1 MAVLETD
8 SSILQMERTR
18 LGGPVNVFKG
28 RAAILAGGMGRQDP
42 YETQQGET
50 QGPTRAC
57 NDKGLGTDWLGRDQV
72 SYESAMKAG
81 KEGQQHL
88 WRYDQ

>member
-1 MAVLETD
+1 
-8 SSILQMERTR
+8 MERTR

-28 RAAILAGGMGRQDP
+28 RAAIPAGGMGRQDP

-57 NDKGLGTDWLGRDQV
+57 NDKGLGTD
-72 SYESAMKAG
+72 
-81 KEGQQHL
+81 
-88 WRYDQ
+88 